1 MATRRGPELQGV
13 YRDEVE
19 RVIHEDAFECAF
31 RAGMYKF
38 GRLSNRRILELLHT
52 TAQSAE
58 VELDADDS
66 DLLDRWFS
74 VYSAY
79 FHDLKSRHHSALR
92 RAG

>member
-19 RVIHEDAFECAF
+19 RVMHEDAFECAF

-38 GRLSNRRILELLHT
+38 GRLSNRRILDLLHT
-52 TAQSAE
+52 TAHQAG
-58 VELDADDS
+58 VELTQDDS
-66 DLLDRWFS
+66 ELLDQWFS
-74 VYSAY
+74 VYSVY
-79 FHDLKSRHHSALR
+79 FRELKTGRHSALR